1 MPIQWNLWRDAAW
14 AMADAPDPALRK
26 LERAA
31 ALARQVTD
39 HDSDN
44 PSSWRTLG
52 SVQYR
57 AGQWDAAA
65 ESLNRGIELSKGE
78 SVPQE
83 LLFLAMIH
91 WQLGD
96 KNKAQECYQNALTQ
110 MKKNRR
116 VAPELVRYR
125 HEAAQLLGLSQ
136 HRTAQRGKT
145 SEGAPQ
151 LSPFAPRK

>member
-1 MPIQWNLWRDAAW
+1 MELVEGRGLGYGGRTGIL
-14 AMADAPDPALRK
+14 ALRK

-52 SVQYR
+52 SVQNC

-78 SVPQE
+78 SAPTRAT
-83 LLFLAMIH
+83 LPGDDPLA
-91 WQLGD
+91 
-96 KNKAQECYQNALTQ
+96 A
-110 MKKNRR
+110 R
-116 VAPELVRYR
+116 
-125 HEAAQLLGLSQ
+125 
-136 HRTAQRGKT
+136 
-145 SEGAPQ
+145 
-151 LSPFAPRK
+151 